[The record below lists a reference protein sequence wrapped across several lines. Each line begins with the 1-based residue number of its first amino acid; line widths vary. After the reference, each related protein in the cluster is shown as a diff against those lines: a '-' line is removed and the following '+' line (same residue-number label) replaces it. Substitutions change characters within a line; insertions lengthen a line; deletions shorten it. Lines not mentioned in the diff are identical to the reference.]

1 MSGKTFGTNNNDYF
15 RLAFWLDAG
24 SDYDSR
30 TNTLGNQSGTFDFA
44 QVQVEVGSSATEFEG
59 KTYGETIEQCQ
70 RYYVEWSPTT
80 NYAGIGIGRA
90 WGSNN
95 MNLTMYL
102 PTRMRAQPSVSKT
115 GSFDIVGISGGASG
129 LHLDGWAYPNFLK
142 LGVTGQN
149 NFNTG
154 ANFFYQV
161 EGTNNT
167 SSRIH
172 IDAEL

>member
-1 MSGKTFGTNNNDYF
+1 
-15 RLAFWLDAG
+15 
-24 SDYDSR
+24 
-30 TNTLGNQSGTFDFA
+30 
-44 QVQVEVGSSATEFEG
+44 
-59 KTYGETIEQCQ
+59 
-70 RYYVEWSPTT
+70 
-80 NYAGIGIGRA
+80 
-90 WGSNN
+90 

-142 LGVTGQN
+142 LGVTGQS

-167 SSRIH
+167 NSRIH

>member
-1 MSGKTFGTNNNDYF
+1 MAIVK
-15 RLAFWLDAG
+15 
-24 SDYDSR
+24 
-30 TNTLGNQSGTFDFA
+30 
-44 QVQVEVGSSATEFEG
+44 
-59 KTYGETIEQCQ
+59 
-70 RYYVEWSPTT
+70 
-80 NYAGIGIGRA
+80 
-90 WGSNN
+90 
-95 MNLTMYL
+95 
-102 PTRMRAQPSVSKT
+102 SKLLKKL
-115 GSFDIVGISGGASG
+115 SE
-129 LHLDGWAYPNFLK
+129 AYPNFLK